1 MFSNVLVKVENL
13 SKCYRLYDKPID
25 RLKQKLSFGSK
36 RYYQEFQALSNLSFE
51 ILRGETIGII
61 GPNGAGKSTLLQ
73 LVCGILRPSSGDIT
87 INGKIAALLE
97 LGSGFNYE
105 FTGRE
110 NVYLNAALLGLT
122 KAEIDECYH
131 RIVSFADI
139 GEFINY
145 PIKTYSSGM
154 AIRLAFA
161 VNMMTAPDLMIIDE
175 ALAIGDINFTAKC
188 MSVLKEMQQ
197 KGTSILLVSHD
208 MGTIR
213 NLCSRVIHLENG
225 RLVEL
230 GPPNIVVEKYI
241 KMMREKQN
249 LIQTTHENEKL
260 SIISKRAFDASSEFE
275 QRVEVFRYGTGTV
288 KIKNVELL
296 NTENQKIHTVEFN
309 QNVKFNVYL
318 ESGVNKNISA
328 VLNILDNKKNAITGC
343 SFTSANQP
351 YLETQIGGKY
361 LLEFE
366 FQLPLQEG
374 HYSVFIQIAAP
385 LIEET
390 VYYDVVT
397 DALVFE
403 VNQWKTAPLPAKV
416 YLFPKLNV
424 VNL

>member
-1 MFSNVLVKVENL
+1 MLVKAEKLN
-13 SKCYRLYDKPID
+13 KCYRLYNKPID
-25 RLKQKLSFGSK
+25 RLKQKLSFGRK
-36 RYYQEFQALSNLSFE
+36 RYYEEFQALSDVSFE
-51 ILRGETIGII
+51 IIRGETIGVI

-73 LVCGILRPSSGDIT
+73 LICGILHPSSGKII

-97 LGSGFNYE
+97 LGAGFNFE

-122 KAEIDECYH
+122 KTEIDECYH

-145 PIKTYSSGM
+145 PVKTYSSGM
-154 AIRLAFA
+154 VIRLAFA
-161 VNMMTAPDLMIIDE
+161 VNLMTTPDLMIIDE

-188 MSVLKEMQQ
+188 MSAIKEMQK
-197 KGTSILLVSHD
+197 KGTSIILVSHD

-213 NLCSRVIHLENG
+213 NLCNRVIYLENG
-225 RLVEL
+225 RLIES
-230 GPPNIVVEKYI
+230 GPPNVVVEKYI
-241 KMMREKQN
+241 KIMREKQN
-249 LIQTTHENEKL
+249 LRYKSPVPEKL
-260 SIISKRAFDASSEFE
+260 SLISERAFDRSSEFE
-275 QRVEVFRYGTGTV
+275 RRVEAFRYGTGAV

-296 NTENQKIHTVEFN
+296 NEENQSINTVEFN
-309 QNVKFNVYL
+309 QNIKFNVYL
-318 ESGVNKNISA
+318 ESSSNKKISV
-328 VLNILDNKKNAITGC
+328 VLNILDNKKNSITGC
-343 SFTSANQP
+343 SFTSTNQP
-351 YLETQIGGKY
+351 YLETKVGGKY

-385 LIEET
+385 LIEDT

-397 DALVFE
+397 DAIVFE
-403 VNQWKTAPLPAKV
+403 VNKWKIAPLPAKV

-424 VNL
+424 VDL